1 MPGQG
6 WGQRQRSQRGDQPRD
21 RGAYFVGKT
30 GQRGVDLGRK
40 GGICQ
45 GVGRVGPKRSHDTPV
60 RHGNVV
66 LLTFVLVTL
75 SRSRF
80 SHRSAAASLSAAS
93 RGEAIFIGE

>member
-1 MPGQG
+1 MRGQYG
-6 WGQRQRSQRGDQPRD
+6 DERQRSHIGEQPRD

-40 GGICQ
+40 GGIRQ
-45 GVGRVGPKRSHDTPV
+45 GVGWVGPKRSHDTPV

-66 LLTFVLVTL
+66 LVTFVLVTL
-75 SRSRF
+75 SRGRF